1 MSDANYKA
9 VPSNVRYAV
18 AGFAIIAVLVSGIA
32 YMISRV
38 FGHLLWYVAGAV
50 LIVIAIYL
58 FSLRTDAGS

>member
-1 MSDANYKA
+1 MSEANYKA

-38 FGHLLWYVAGAV
+38 FGHLLWYVVGAV